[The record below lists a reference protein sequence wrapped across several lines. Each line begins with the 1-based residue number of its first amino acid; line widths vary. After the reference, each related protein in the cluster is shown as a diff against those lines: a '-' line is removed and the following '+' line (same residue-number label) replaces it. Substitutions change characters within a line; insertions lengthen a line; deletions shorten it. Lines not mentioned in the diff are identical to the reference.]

1 MPVSCLYFPIIC
13 HPPYHWFLWYGW
25 MIWMDVSRDKESL
38 DRSVRR
44 WIIISSLSHTSALPN
59 MITLSSANWNRQKC
73 SNQKREIFFFD
84 MNKKKRTTR
93 GGLFDDDVAMRMVCC
108 AVCLLLFCKIWRG
121 RQKRRREISDQDYLT
136 TTVCTVC
143 LIVVIIASFKDWFYL
158 WYRRLQCSFV
168 IDDAHLIPYDGGVDK
183 RMKSADSNLTHY
195 LL

>member
-1 MPVSCLYFPIIC
+1 MHYQIWS
-13 HPPYHWFLWYGW
+13 HYHRR
-25 MIWMDVSRDKESL
+25 IETDKN
-38 DRSVRR
+38 VR
-44 WIIISSLSHTSALPN
+44 I
-59 MITLSSANWNRQKC
+59 
-73 SNQKREIFFFD
+73 KRERFSFLIW
-84 MNKKKRTTR
+84 TR
-93 GGLFDDDVAMRMVCC
+93 RRGQLAEDCLMMMWQWGWC